1 MSKVKNVEMIRIDKI
16 NILNPRHRSKKIFN
30 DMTDNIMKVGLKRP
44 ITVKK
49 GSNVEGKNYD
59 LVCGQ
64 GRIESFVL
72 CGQTHIPAIVVMV
85 SEADAFVMSLVEN
98 LARRNYRSPDIMHGI
113 KLLQQKGYDAKTIAD
128 KTGLT
133 LDYTNAV
140 LFLLDNGE
148 ERLLTAVEAGN
159 LPVTVAVTIA
169 ASPNNE
175 QKALQEAY
183 ESGQLRGSKFIAAK
197 KLLDRR
203 KQFGR
208 ALNNTGHSGAAHK
221 NQGSISANDI
231 MRAYRKEV
239 ERKVLLVRNA
249 EKANREM
256 LFVVTAMRQLLN
268 EELFYT
274 ILKAEGLLTLP
285 KPLSLLVEKK

>member
-1 MSKVKNVEMIRIDKI
+1 MSKVKNIEMIQIDQI

-49 GSNVEGKNYD
+49 GSKTEGKDYD
-59 LVCGQ
+59 LICGQ
-64 GRIESFVL
+64 GRLESFVL
-72 CGQTHIPAIVVMV
+72 CGQTHIPAIVVIV

-133 LDYTNAV
+133 IDYTNAV
-140 LFLLDNGE
+140 IFLLDKGE
-148 ERLLTAVEAGN
+148 GRLLSAIEAGN
-159 LPVTVAVTIA
+159 LPVTVALSIA
-169 ASPNNE
+169 ESPNNE

-183 ESGQLRGSKFIAAK
+183 ESGELRGSRFVAAR

-208 ALNNTGHSGAAHK
+208 ALQNNHHSGSSSK
-221 NQGSISANDI
+221 NPGAISAQDI

-239 ERKVLLVRNA
+239 ERKVILIRNA
-249 EKANREM
+249 DKASREM

-268 EELFYT
+268 EELFHA
-274 ILKAEGLLTLP
+274 ILKSEGLMSLP
-285 KPLSLLVEKK
+285 KPLALLVENK